1 MKERDIMEIKPW
13 DQYSFSE
20 KRILLN
26 FWFAYSNRN
35 QDILTKEDREYFNHL
50 LERDI
55 DLILDFIVILTT
67 LGHNAETMIQ
77 VMRNGSLD
85 KLLADA
91 PRMDDEE
98 DYQFMKK
105 QVITMLVGLCNITMA
120 TTDEQEI
127 TTGAVELGIKVR
139 REITKH
145 YFS

>member
-1 MKERDIMEIKPW
+1 MEIKPW

-127 TTGAVELGIKVR
+127 TTGTVELGIKVR

>member
-1 MKERDIMEIKPW
+1 MEIKPW

>member
-1 MKERDIMEIKPW
+1 MEIKPW

-77 VMRNGSLD
+77 VMWNGSLD
-85 KLLADA
+85 KLLADV
-91 PRMDDEE
+91 PSLSDDE
-98 DYQFMKK
+98 DHQFLKK
-105 QVITMLVGLCNITMA
+105 QIITTLVGLCNITMA